1 MSSIDAKLVSKG
13 FDALLTRIA
22 AIDESALSPSEVL
35 AMQTIVFSAEPI
47 NMDRWDDS
55 LDEIECDDFG
65 HLEAFPGDLA
75 DYLRAIDS
83 LGLVT
88 WLQGD
93 DDDAEDDEDE
103 GHQVG
108 LVTLPSPFDEVFQ
121 PANDRIREI
130 GGEPAE
136 WVMVLQFLYL
146 CLEQNEFEEG
156 FFSAVKATCIDG
168 REELIA
174 WGKGA

>member
-1 MSSIDAKLVSKG
+1 MTSPIDANLISAG
-13 FDALLTRIA
+13 FEALLTRLA
-22 AIDESALSPSEVL
+22 AIDESALSPAEVL

-75 DYLRAIDS
+75 DYLRAIDA

-93 DDDAEDDEDE
+93 DEDDDDDDE

-108 LVTLPSPFDEVFQ
+108 LVTLPSPLEEVFQ

-136 WVMVLQFLYL
+136 WVMILQFLYI
-146 CLEQNEFEEG
+146 CLDQSEFEEG
-156 FFSAVKATCIDG
+156 FLSAVKATCIDG

-174 WGKGA
+174 WGAGA